1 MVERISPPGCPEG
14 DFRNASTE
22 AIPVSSSS
30 ARVDFLDHLR
40 ALAAWLVVWDHL
52 VCMVPSQMQQ
62 PLAIAQ
68 WVSARVNQPLGLI
81 QDFGWFGVCLFFLI
95 SGFVITHVS
104 QRESAAA
111 FAVKRLFRIVP
122 MLAVAVLLA
131 LLLSPDLRSLAT
143 PLTLLTNVTLLNY
156 WIAPQV
162 VLVGVGWTLAIE
174 IAFYALMLLS
184 YPLARWPAFRSALL
198 LAVVALTVW
207 QAREHGPSFFLFAAS
222 VAYLPYLIAGQV
234 LYLAFHQRSISGHA
248 AVLLAVGV
256 YATLW
261 QGLESIHTDFLRPG
275 NSYLVSFAWA
285 LVVFLLA
292 WRMNERLRA
301 GRVVRWLSGTSYTLY
316 LVHGMVGV
324 AFIPWAARWVGVGAA
339 VLLALAL
346 VAVLVLVLHVLVER
360 PSLELGRRLAGRFGA
375 ARPTGGAAAGIS
387 AVAGR

>member
-1 MVERISPPGCPEG
+1 MSP
-14 DFRNASTE
+14 A
-22 AIPVSSSS
+22 S

-52 VCMVPSQMQQ
+52 VCMVPSQLQQ
-62 PLAIAQ
+62 PLAVAQ

-104 QRESAAA
+104 QRESARA
-111 FAVKRLFRIVP
+111 FAIKRLFRIVP
-122 MLAVAVLLA
+122 MLAVAVVLA
-131 LLLSPDLRSLAT
+131 LLLSAELRRLAT

-156 WIAPQV
+156 WMAPQV

-184 YPLARWPAFRSALL
+184 YPLARWPALRSALL
-198 LAVVALTVW
+198 LAVVWLTVW

-222 VAYLPYLIAGQV
+222 VAYLPYLVAGQV
-234 LYLAFHQRSISGHA
+234 LYLVFHQRSISGHA

-261 QGLESIHTDFLRPG
+261 QGLESIHTEFLRPG
-275 NSYLVSFAWA
+275 NSYLVSFGWA

-292 WRMNERLRA
+292 WRMNEQLRA

-316 LVHGMVGV
+316 LVHGMVGM
-324 AFIPWAARWVGVGAA
+324 AFIPWAAPWVGMGAA

-346 VAVLVLVLHVLVER
+346 VAVLVLGLHVLVER
-360 PSLELGRRLAGRFGA
+360 PSLELGRRLSSRFGA
-375 ARPTGGAAAGIS
+375 ARSPGGAAAGIS
-387 AVAGR
+387 AVAGRWPAE